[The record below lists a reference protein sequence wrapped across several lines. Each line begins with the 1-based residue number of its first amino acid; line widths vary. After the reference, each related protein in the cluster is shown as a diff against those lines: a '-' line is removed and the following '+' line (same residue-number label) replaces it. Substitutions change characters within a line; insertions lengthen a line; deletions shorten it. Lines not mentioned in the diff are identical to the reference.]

1 MSKLEEMK
9 RIMYENYN
17 EEELLEYYKRKVL
30 ILKQNNADINQ
41 ILFYLNKIEDIETTK
56 NKEDRQK

>member
-30 ILKQNNADINQ
+30 ILKQNNA
-41 ILFYLNKIEDIETTK
+41 Y
-56 NKEDRQK
+56 